1 MSINAKEIAVD
12 QIIPT
17 PQNRR
22 HIDTKSAKWKEF
34 VASIKQHGVLTPLLA
49 RPMPDHGG
57 GHSPAELDDLAH
69 AALVDR
75 DCLMDLRAG
84 HRRLA
89 AAKEAGLAAVP
100 VVIREMDDQTAM
112 IVTITENKDREDL
125 TPIED
130 AEQIAEARKVG
141 LDDKTIADK
150 LGKSE
155 AWVAKRAKLL
165 NLSKRWRESAA
176 HPEHYVSTWPAGALE
191 AVARLH
197 PDTQDRIDID
207 DVFSQLK
214 LDEKPLNVPAFEKYI
229 ASEVLGTLG
238 GAPFKLDDASLLPK
252 AGACSTCPKRASQE
266 AILFEELRGS
276 GRKSSEFQDR
286 CLDRVCYDKKIDA
299 YTVRQLAEV
308 EKDHGT
314 ALPVIQNG
322 TRYEDEQQAKKRFP
336 KAVAAYDNRYD
347 LLSKNEAG
355 AIAGVYVT
363 GRAKG
368 QTCWIKPRRGMGE
381 SSNGHQRP
389 KKPAGEKVITPLKE
403 RRKTLQARRVAQ
415 AVTKFEEW
423 LDTPDAI
430 KAFAGKGGMLMA
442 PLITVFGTEHRGN
455 TRDSYFYS
463 KLLYPN
469 VSLHDCECWESFVKL
484 READSNVGLCVGAE
498 QVLPVLRSRVKYFS
512 LDDAAKAWDE
522 AKRIGALVDHDM
534 DAVLAAATAE
544 LPEPASWAREE
555 AAPKRAKPAKPAKEA
570 KRARPKSKAKA
581 AK

>member
-34 VASIKQHGVLTPLLA
+34 VESVRKNGVLTPLLV

-176 HPEHYVSTWPAGALE
+176 NPEHYVSTWPAGALE

-207 DVFSQLK
+207 DVFDQLK
-214 LDEKPLNVPAFEKYI
+214 LDQKPLNVPAFEKYI
-229 ASEVLGTLG
+229 ASEVLRTLG

-276 GRKSSEFQDR
+276 GKKSSEFQDR

-299 YTVRQLAEV
+299 HVSRRLSEL
-308 EKDHGT
+308 EMEHGKS
-314 ALPVIQNG
+314 LPVIQSG
-322 TRYEDEQQAKKRFP
+322 TLWHDEQAAKAKHKSAVSPYNFNDA
-336 KAVAAYDNRYD
+336 KAGE
-347 LLSKNEAG
+347 KG
-355 AIAGVYVT
+355 AIPGVFVT

-368 QTCWIKPRRGMGE
+368 QVCWLKPRNADTREGAK
-381 SSNGHQRP
+381 RA
-389 KKPAGEKVITPLKE
+389 KPAGEKVITPLKD

-430 KAFAGKGGMLMA
+430 KAFAGKGGMLMS
-442 PLITVFGTEHRGN
+442 PLITVFGTDTRANCRGDIY
-455 TRDSYFYS
+455 TGEV
-463 KLLYPN
+463 LYPN
-469 VSLHDCECWESFVKL
+469 SKGKSPDSWAAFEKL
-484 READSNVGLCVGAE
+484 RSVDNDLGLRCGAE
-498 QVLPVLRSRVKYFS
+498 RVLPVLRSRVKYFS
-512 LDDAAKAWDE
+512 LEDAANSWDE

-570 KRARPKSKAKA
+570 KHARPKAKAKA

>member
-1 MSINAKEIAVD
+1 MINAREIAVD

-22 HIDTKSAKWKEF
+22 HIDVKSASWKEF

-49 RPMPDHGG
+49 RRMPDHGG
-57 GHSPAELDDLAH
+57 GHCPAELDELAKS
-69 AALVDR
+69 ALVGR
-75 DCLMDLRAG
+75 DSLLDLRAG
-84 HRRLA
+84 HRRIA
-89 AAKEAGLAAVP
+89 AAKQAGLAAVP

-176 HPEHYVSTWPAGALE
+176 NPEHYVSTWPAGALE

-207 DVFSQLK
+207 DVYGELK
-214 LDEKPLNVPAFEKYI
+214 LNEKPLNVAAFEKYI

-238 GAPFKLDDASLLPK
+238 GAPFKLDDASLVPR
-252 AGACSTCPKRASQE
+252 AGACSACPKRASQE
-266 AILFEELRGS
+266 AILFEELRGN
-276 GRKSSEFQDR
+276 GKKASEFQDR

-299 YTVRQLAEV
+299 FTGRRLAEI
-308 EKDHGT
+308 EKEHGT
-314 ALPVIQNG
+314 ALPVLQNG
-322 TRYEDEQQAKKRFP
+322 LTYREQQDAKKRYP
-336 KAVAAYDNRYD
+336 KAVENWDWRYD
-347 LLSKNEAG
+347 VVSKQEKG
-355 AIAGVYVT
+355 AVPGVYVA

-368 QTCWIKPRRGMGE
+368 QTCWLKPSRQQMGA
-381 SSNGHQRP
+381 NGNGEKRA
-389 KKPAGEKVITPLKE
+389 KPAGEKVITPLKE

-415 AVTKFEEW
+415 AVTKFEAW

-430 KAFAGKGGMLMA
+430 KAFAGKGGLLLA
-442 PLITVFGTEHRGN
+442 PLVTVFGTEHRAN
-455 TRDSYFYS
+455 TRDSHFYS
-463 KLLYPN
+463 ATLYPKGQ
-469 VSLHDCECWESFVKL
+469 LHDGKVWDSFDKL
-484 READSNVGLCVGAE
+484 RAADSDLGLRCGAE

-555 AAPKRAKPAKPAKEA
+555 AAPKRAKPSKDAKH
-570 KRARPKSKAKA
+570 ARPKAKAKA

>member
-57 GHSPAELDDLAH
+57 GHSPAELDKLAH

-165 NLSKRWRESAA
+165 NLSKRWREIAA
-176 HPEHYVSTWPAGALE
+176 NPEHYVSTWPAGALE

-197 PDTQDRIDID
+197 PDTQDRIDLD
-207 DVFSQLK
+207 DVYQQLK
-214 LDEKPLNVPAFEKYI
+214 LEEKPLNVAAFEKYI

-252 AGACSTCPKRASQE
+252 AGACSACPKRASQE
-266 AILFEELRGS
+266 AILFEELRGN
-276 GRKSSEFQDR
+276 GKKSSEFQDR

-299 YTVRQLAEV
+299 HVVRRLSEL
-308 EKDHGT
+308 EMEHGKS
-314 ALPVIQNG
+314 LPVIQSG
-322 TRYEDEQQAKKRFP
+322 TFWQDEQTAKAKHKNAVSAYNFNDS
-336 KAVAAYDNRYD
+336 KAGE
-347 LLSKNEAG
+347 KG
-355 AIAGVYVT
+355 AIPGVFVT

-368 QTCWIKPRRGMGE
+368 QVCWLKPRNADDRE
-381 SSNGHQRP
+381 TAKRT
-389 KKPAGEKVITPLKE
+389 KPAGEKVITPLKD
-403 RRKTLQARRVAQ
+403 RRKTLQTRRVAQ
-415 AVTKFEEW
+415 AVTKFEAW

-430 KAFAGKGGMLMA
+430 KAFAGKGGLLLA
-442 PLITVFGTEHRGN
+442 PLVTVFGTEHRAN
-455 TRDSYFYS
+455 TRDIHFYS
-463 KLLYPN
+463 ETLYPKG
-469 VSLHDCECWESFVKL
+469 SLHDGKAWDSFEKL
-484 READSNVGLCVGAE
+484 RAADSDLGLRCGAE
-498 QVLPVLRSRVKYFS
+498 AVLPVLRSRVKYFS
-512 LDDAAKAWDE
+512 LDDAAKAWEE

-555 AAPKRAKPAKPAKEA
+555 AAPKRAKPSKDAKH
-570 KRARPKSKAKA
+570 ARPKSKAKA